1 MGSGRESRAM
11 CLLPLDAI
19 SVSAGPRQSTVV
31 EECGRRGPSTRIV
44 GGTDARA
51 GEFPWQVSVRL
62 NGTHFCG
69 GSLISHQW
77 VLTAAHC
84 FQKSR
89 DPAQFSVLL
98 GAVRL
103 QDPGPQAA
111 VVAAG
116 AVVVNPRYA
125 GEASSGDLALLRLVR
140 PVTFGPRVSPICL
153 PDAGVRF
160 PASTRCWVTGWGNIQ
175 DGVDL
180 KPPETLQKLEVP
192 VIGRDACNTL
202 YQQGAPPLPGTRDI
216 QEDMMCA
223 GYPQGG
229 RDACQGDSGGPLVCL
244 LGAAWLQAGVVSWGD
259 GCARHNRPGVYI
271 ALATYRDWIQ
281 QHVPGIGFVGG
292 GRRGSS

>member
-1 MGSGRESRAM
+1 MLRSSPQRRKCLGRAPTEHSGGGVRAPG
-11 CLLPLDAI
+11 PLDPHRGGHGRA
-19 SVSAGPRQSTVV
+19 
-31 EECGRRGPSTRIV
+31 GRRVP
-44 GGTDARA
+44 
-51 GEFPWQVSVRL
+51 
-62 NGTHFCG
+62 
-69 GSLISHQW
+69 
-77 VLTAAHC
+77 
-84 FQKSR
+84 
-89 DPAQFSVLL
+89 
-98 GAVRL
+98 
-103 QDPGPQAA
+103 
-111 VVAAG
+111 
-116 AVVVNPRYA
+116 
-125 GEASSGDLALLRLVR
+125 LA
-140 PVTFGPRVSPICL
+140 
-153 PDAGVRF
+153 
-160 PASTRCWVTGWGNIQ
+160 
-175 DGVDL
+175 VDL

>member
-1 MGSGRESRAM
+1 MGSWRESRAM

-103 QDPGPQAA
+103 QDPGPQAV

-153 PDAGVRF
+153 LDAGVRL
-160 PASTRCWVTGWGNIQ
+160 PASTRCWVLG
-175 DGVDL
+175 
-180 KPPETLQKLEVP
+180 
-192 VIGRDACNTL
+192 
-202 YQQGAPPLPGTRDI
+202 GAPPLPGARDI

-229 RDACQGDSGGPLVCL
+229 RDACQGDSGGPLVCP
-244 LGAAWLQAGVVSWGD
+244 LGAAWVQAGVVSWGD